1 MSIISQENLP
11 TVTAVSFVVALLAVA
26 LTAVNHQRTSQVAAA
41 VAGFEVGDAKAEAK
55 LAKATSDKIAALEKR
70 VAELESAAAEP
81 MAAADPAGDA
91 AAPAAE
97 GAK

>member
-55 LAKATSDKIAALEKR
+55 MAKATADKIAALEKR
-70 VAELESAAAEP
+70 VAELESKGAEPVAAAEP
-81 MAAADPAGDA
+81 AAEE
-91 AAPAAE
+91 AAPPAE
-97 GAK
+97 GGE